1 MKWLVFFLSLGVA
14 GATLAQEQ
22 KPPVE
27 KPAAANKGKKASVA
41 KKSRRQEDARHC
53 LAQPTNTDIIKC
65 AEAYL

>member
-1 MKWLVFFLSLGVA
+1 MKWLVFFICLGIS
-14 GATLAQEQ
+14 GAALAQEQ

-27 KPAAANKGKKASVA
+27 KQAAAKKGKKAALA

-53 LAQPTNTDIIKC
+53 LGQPTNTEIIKC

>member
-1 MKWLVFFLSLGVA
+1 MKWLVFFISLGFA
-14 GATLAQEQ
+14 AATLAQEQ
-22 KPPVE
+22 KLPAE
-27 KPAAANKGKKASVA
+27 KPAAAKKAKKATVA